1 MSDTLFTYQH
11 MEMNQYQ
18 AEPRHIEESL
28 ITKRISKQ
36 EHKASV
42 NSFLNEIN
50 FLYHVKDKR
59 SKFVATYFL
68 PVGK

>member
-1 MSDTLFTYQH
+1 

-28 ITKRISKQ
+28 ITKKISRQ
-36 EHKASV
+36 EHRPSV
-42 NSFLNEIN
+42 NSFRNEID

-59 SKFVATYFL
+59 SKFIASYFL
-68 PVGK
+68 PVDK